1 MTALRPVV
9 VADVAVLERQ
19 HTGPDAAG
27 EMSWFGFK
35 EPGSLARRVAAHET
49 LTDDRGLLAVVDDD
63 GPVEGPVDGTAGGTV
78 VGDVSWIRV
87 FNGPP
92 PNGNCWNVGIW
103 IVPEHRGKGFG
114 SDAQRLVAA
123 YLFEHTYA
131 ERVEAG
137 TESENVVEQRAL
149 EKAGFTREGVLR
161 RACFRG
167 GAWRDMVVY
176 SKLRGEP

>member
-9 VADVAVLERQ
+9 AADVAVLERQ
-19 HTGPDAAG
+19 HTGPEAAG

-49 LTDDRGLLAVVDDD
+49 LTDDRGVLAVIDDRDSD
-63 GPVEGPVDGTAGGTV
+63 GDTV

-137 TESENVVEQRAL
+137 TEMGNVAEQRAL

-167 GAWRDMVVY
+167 GEWRDMVVY

>member
-1 MTALRPVV
+1 MTRLRPVV
-9 VADVAVLERQ
+9 EADVALLEQQ
-19 HTGPDAAG
+19 HTGPQAAG

-35 EPGSLARRVAAHET
+35 EPGQLARRVAAHET
-49 LTDDRGLLAVVDDD
+49 LTAERGMLAVVDDQ
-63 GPVEGPVDGTAGGTV
+63 EHL
-78 VGDVSWIRV
+78 VGEVSWIQV

-92 PNGNCWNVGIW
+92 PNGLCWNIGIW
-103 IVPEHRGKGFG
+103 IAPEYRGKGFG
-114 SDAQRLVAA
+114 SEAQRLVAA
-123 YLFEHTYA
+123 YLLEHSFL

-137 TESENVVEQRAL
+137 TEADNVAEQRAL

-176 SKLRGEP
+176 SKLRGEL